1 MQIQTM
7 SFSSAGGRPEGVF
20 VVGRGGGCVGVRGLG
35 VGFEASRG
43 GCVGMRG

>member
-1 MQIQTM
+1 M
-7 SFSSAGGRPEGVF
+7 GVL

-43 GCVGMRG
+43 GCVGMRGFGVGGDARSC